1 MHRLAHASLGN
12 RALIALITVFVMVY
26 GVIATAGLK
35 QELLPS
41 VQFPQVYI
49 IASYP
54 GASPTVVE
62 DKVTAP
68 IEQAVLGLQG
78 LESSE
83 STSSTGQSV
92 VIATMKYGSSMN
104 AVQQDVQAAISR
116 ISGVLPDGVDTQVIT
131 GSFDSFPVLVLSA
144 ADSTDA
150 AELSQRLN
158 DIVVP
163 KLERLDG
170 VRSVE
175 VTGGP
180 AQQVQVTLDT
190 AKLAAAGLSST
201 DVRLALGTN
210 GQVSS
215 AGEIT
220 DGDSTMSVTL
230 GQRYTTIDQVTQ
242 VMVTPSVPGTKATPQ
257 RLDAVATVSQKAAES
272 RSISRTNGAASVSVS
287 IFKVPDANTVAVADE
302 IKALLPQLQAEL
314 GHEATFTPVFDQAP
328 FISQSI
334 HDLLVEGGL
343 GLTMAILVI
352 LVFLLSLR
360 STLVTAVSIPVS
372 VLGTLIGLQVAGYSL
387 NILTLGALTI
397 AIGRVVD
404 DSIVVIENIKRHLSY
419 GETKQTAI
427 LTAVREVAVAITSAT
442 ITTVAVFLP
451 IGLVQGQTGE
461 LFRPF
466 AMTVALALLASLVV
480 SLTIVP
486 VLAYWFLKSPSS
498 SDDLEAAAAARERSE
513 QRERSGLL
521 QRIYLPSLRWSLA
534 HPIVVILIAVL
545 LLGAT
550 GAAATRLKTN
560 FLDDSGQNTMS
571 VVQEFPAAL
580 SLAEKDERATVL
592 EKELRAIPGL
602 TAVQLTV
609 GSEGFSFG
617 MGGSQD
623 SATFNLTLDPDADK
637 AAIEA
642 RIRTLATSLAET
654 GDIRVA
660 AAASTGS
667 SQVTII
673 VRGPDGQRL
682 DEATTAITAAMKK
695 VEGASDV
702 TSSLTQ
708 GRPQIQ
714 VVAKPE
720 AAALGVTTQQLQQLV
735 SSSLSSQTLG
745 RVEQESGSSLD
756 LVLMPTNQP
765 AGVAALND
773 LQVPTVSGPVPL
785 SRVALITRTTVP
797 TSIAHHD
804 GQRGATVSLT
814 PVGNDL
820 GALTSAVT
828 EQLSTVD
835 LPAGVTAEVGGVSAE
850 QADAF
855 RQLGIALLVAIAI
868 VYVVMVATF
877 KSLVQPLILAVSI
890 PFAATGALA
899 GLLITDTALGIP
911 SLIGVLMLIGI
922 VVTNAIVL
930 IDLVNHYRAR
940 GDSVDEA
947 LIDGARQ
954 RLRPI
959 LMTAVATV
967 FALIPMAL
975 GLSGGGVFISKPL
988 AIVVIGGLTS
998 STLLTLLIVPVLY
1011 HLVEG
1016 GRERRRARAAAAVAA
1031 PSQEVARQDVT
1042 TQDATNQTVAS
1053 QEESSANRPRRAA
1066 D

>member
-12 RALIALITVFVMVY
+12 RALIALVTVFVMVY
-26 GVIATAGLK
+26 GVIATSGLK

-62 DKVTAP
+62 DTVTTP
-68 IEQAVLGLQG
+68 LEQAVLSLQG

-83 STSSTGQSV
+83 STSTTGQSV

-116 ISGVLPDGVDTQVIT
+116 IRGVLPDGVDTQVIT
-131 GSFDSFPVLVLSA
+131 GSFDSFPVLVLSV

-150 AELSQRLN
+150 SQLSQRLG
-158 DIVVP
+158 DLAVP
-163 KLERLDG
+163 KLERLEG

-175 VTGGP
+175 ISGAP
-180 AQQVQVTLDT
+180 ATQVQVSLDAT
-190 AKLAAAGLSST
+190 KLARARLTSA
-201 DVRLALGTN
+201 DVMAALGAG

-215 AGEIT
+215 GGEIT
-220 DGDSTMSVTL
+220 DGDQTMSVTL
-230 GQRYTTIDQVTQ
+230 GQRWTSVDQVKQ
-242 VMVTPSVPGTKATPQ
+242 VMVSPTTPSSGAGAPATPV
-257 RLDAVATVSQKAAES
+257 RLDAVATVEQAPAEA
-272 RSISRTNGAASVSVS
+272 RSISRTNGAASVTVS
-287 IFKVPDANTVAVADE
+287 IYKVPDANTVAVADE
-302 IKALLPQLQAEL
+302 IKSLLPQLQSEL

-343 GLTMAILVI
+343 GLTMAIIVI

-372 VLGTLIGLQVAGYSL
+372 VLATLIGLQVFGYSL

-419 GETKQTAI
+419 GENKRAAI

-466 AMTVALALLASLVV
+466 AMTVTLALLASLLV

-486 VLAYWFLKSPSS
+486 VLAYWFLKAPTSA
-498 SDDLEAAAAARERSE
+498 DDVAAAQAARERAE
-513 QRERSGLL
+513 QRERSGWL
-521 QRIYLPSLRWSLA
+521 QRGYLPALRWSLR
-534 HPIVVILIAVL
+534 HPVVVLIVAAL

-571 VVQEFPAAL
+571 VNQEFPAAL
-580 SLAEKDERATVL
+580 SLAEKDKRATVL

-602 TAVQLTV
+602 QSVQLTV
-609 GSEGFSFG
+609 GSEGFNFG
-617 MGGSQD
+617 LGGSQD
-623 SATFNLTLDPDADK
+623 AATFNLTLDPDADK

-642 RIRTLATSLAET
+642 KVREIATKLADT
-654 GDIRVA
+654 GEITVA
-660 AAASTGS
+660 APATTGS

-673 VRGPDGQRL
+673 VRGPDSERL
-682 DEATTAITAAMKK
+682 DEATTAITEAMKK
-695 VEGASDV
+695 VDGASDV
-702 TSSLTQ
+702 SSSLSE

-714 VVAKPE
+714 VVARPE
-720 AAALGVTTQQLQQLV
+720 AAAQGVTGPLLRQVVNGALVTQTV
-735 SSSLSSQTLG
+735 G
-745 RVEQESGSSLD
+745 RVEQPSGGSLD
-756 LVLMPTNQP
+756 VVILPTDEPQNL
-765 AGVAALND
+765 AALND
-773 LQVPTVSGPVPL
+773 LPVPTATGPVPL
-785 SRVALITRTTVP
+785 SQVGTVTRTTVP

-814 PVGNDL
+814 PTGNDL
-820 GALTSAVT
+820 GALTSAVNA
-828 EQLSTVD
+828 QLETVQ
-835 LPAGVTAEVGGVSAE
+835 LPPGVTAEVGGVSAE

-890 PFAATGALA
+890 PFAATGAIV
-899 GLLITDTALGIP
+899 GLLATDTALGIP
-911 SLIGVLMLIGI
+911 SLIGVLMLVGI

-930 IDLVNHYRAR
+930 IDLVNHYRAG

-967 FALIPMAL
+967 FALVPMAL

-998 STLLTLLIVPVLY
+998 STVLTLLLVPVLY

-1016 GRERRRARAAAAVAA
+1016 RRERRLL
-1031 PSQEVARQDVT
+1031 ARQSKAPEPTPVEPEQEPDV
-1042 TQDATNQTVAS
+1042 A
-1053 QEESSANRPRRAA
+1053 RPRRAA